1 METFDFHITSYDTE
15 KLLQQ
20 VSEALEKRT
29 ELRSR
34 ERYPVLWENID
45 KLNAMSKGKRRGRLR
60 SKVMSIIC
68 LGLGVF
74 LVVPGLMKP
83 QELFV
88 PLLTGVFAVIVGFV
102 YLFSSRKNRKNP
114 FDKSA
119 KLLLMGKD
127 NISMEQSAAVA
138 FSESGME
145 IRADDR
151 EPQYILYSDF
161 ESMTETADLFLFVHD
176 TRVSVLQKKDLISK
190 DITGFRSFISKN
202 IPECQSISPD
212 VQN

>member
-34 ERYPVLWENID
+34 ERYPALWENID

-102 YLFSSRKNRKNP
+102 
-114 FDKSA
+114 
-119 KLLLMGKD
+119 
-127 NISMEQSAAVA
+127 
-138 FSESGME
+138 
-145 IRADDR
+145 
-151 EPQYILYSDF
+151 
-161 ESMTETADLFLFVHD
+161 
-176 TRVSVLQKKDLISK
+176 
-190 DITGFRSFISKN
+190 
-202 IPECQSISPD
+202 
-212 VQN
+212 

>member
-1 METFDFHITSYDTE
+1 MEKYNFQITPYDTE
-15 KLLQQ
+15 GILQQ
-20 VSEALEKRT
+20 VSKALEKRT
-29 ELRSR
+29 EFVSR
-34 ERYPVLWENID
+34 EGYPGLWENID

-74 LVVPGLMKP
+74 LVVPGLMQP

-102 YLFSSRKNRKNP
+102 YLYIGRKDKKNP

-119 KLLLMGKD
+119 KLLLMGKGT
-127 NISMEQSAAVA
+127 ISAKQSIMVS
-138 FSESGME
+138 FSELGME
-145 IRADDR
+145 IRVDDK
-151 EPQYILYSDF
+151 EPQHIPYSDF